1 MVHGWLLIALCQMCP
16 VTYFSVTICIYNYTT
31 IRAYACI
38 CTRMHVSRFINFK
51 ETVQMV
57 KLRAGIM
64 MTCICPLWQWC
75 PNSTDFEPQNIL
87 PSYNNCSMLLAILK
101 KSIFSPLRK
110 WKWKSLSHV
119 WLFATPWSTQSME
132 FSRILEWVAFPFA
145 RGWIFPTQASNP
157 GLPHCRPDSLPAE
170 PQGKPFIPYSSETV
184 IFKISKL
191 TCTSILYGI
200 FPSLPT
206 VPNYAKNRRKQE
218 ETIHVIHVGWEISWE
233 SKNCMMED

>member
-132 FSRILEWVAFPFA
+132 FSRILEWVAIPFS
-145 RGWIFPTQASNP
+145 RGSSQCRDRTQVSHIAGRFFTRWDTREAP
-157 GLPHCRPDSLPAE
+157 
-170 PQGKPFIPYSSETV
+170 PFY
-184 IFKISKL
+184 
-191 TCTSILYGI
+191 
-200 FPSLPT
+200 
-206 VPNYAKNRRKQE
+206 
-218 ETIHVIHVGWEISWE
+218 
-233 SKNCMMED
+233 